1 VGDHVG
7 ASVLRLLIVGA
18 PCALA
23 ANPCA
28 AHVAWTGHPP
38 AGFGA
43 FGAGLGVV
51 LVASGALYARGVA
64 RLWRK
69 AGVGRGIGVA
79 DASRFALGLAVLV
92 AALLSSIDEM
102 AERSFAVHM
111 IEHEMLM
118 IIAAPLLALARP
130 LEAWAWGLS
139 QGARWR
145 VAALVATPAAR
156 RIGQALSRPV
166 VATAVHALA
175 LWLWHLP
182 ALFAAAQASP
192 PLHVMQHL
200 CFFGSALAFW
210 WAMFGGPSRVATPV
224 SLACLF
230 TTMLH
235 TSVLGALLAF
245 APAPAFTMF
254 PGAGV
259 FGLGSLQDQQ
269 LGGLIMWV
277 PGGLAYIV
285 AALLVAGTWLAKP
298 RLRRSLR

>member
-1 VGDHVG
+1 MG

-18 PCALA
+18 PCTLA
-23 ANPCA
+23 AGACA
-28 AHVAWTGHPP
+28 AHVALTAHAP
-38 AGFGA
+38 AALDAGLQG
-43 FGAGLGVV
+43 GLGVI
-51 LVASGALYARGVA
+51 LVAGGALYARGVA

-79 DASRFALGLAVLV
+79 DAGRFALGMAILA
-92 AALLSSIDEM
+92 AALVSPIDEM

-118 IIAAPLLALARP
+118 IFAAPLLVLARP

-139 QGARWR
+139 RAARWR
-145 VAALVATPAAR
+145 VAALVARPAVGRAW
-156 RIGQALSRPV
+156 QAVSRPV
-166 VATAVHALA
+166 AATSVHALA

-182 ALFAAAQASP
+182 TLFAAAQASP
-192 PLHVMQHL
+192 PLHVLQHL

-210 WAMFGGPSRVATPV
+210 WAIFGGSARVATPA

-230 TTMLH
+230 ATMLH
-235 TSVLGALLAF
+235 TSLLGALLAF
-245 APAPAFTMF
+245 APAPAFTTF
-254 PGAGV
+254 RGVGV
-259 FGLGSLQDQQ
+259 FGLGPLEDQQ

-285 AALLVAGTWLAKP
+285 AALLVAGAWLGKP